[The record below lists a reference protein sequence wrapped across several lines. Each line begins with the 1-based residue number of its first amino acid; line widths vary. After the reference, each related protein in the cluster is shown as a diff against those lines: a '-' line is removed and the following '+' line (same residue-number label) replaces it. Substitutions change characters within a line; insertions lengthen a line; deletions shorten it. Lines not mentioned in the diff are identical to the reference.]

1 MLGVGCKVRG
11 TECGMRST
19 GCGVRGA
26 EFTVLDRDLGLRV

>member
-1 MLGVGCKVRG
+1 VLGVGCKVRG